1 MIEGK
6 KMQFIQTEN
15 FERISKKTIVYERE
29 RKTKD
34 SNKLLKLIVKN
45 YSPKTRNSISWI
57 KRTKSQHLN
66 LNFYQYFKQTWIK
79 KYSLK
84 VKVDELSL
92 NLKWK

>member
-1 MIEGK
+1 MNRNNGLIPVKVLDRGE

-45 YSPKTRNSISWI
+45 YSPKTRNSIS
-57 KRTKSQHLN
+57 
-66 LNFYQYFKQTWIK
+66 
-79 KYSLK
+79 
-84 VKVDELSL
+84 
-92 NLKWK
+92 

>member
-1 MIEGK
+1 MNRNNGIIPVKVLDRGE

-45 YSPKTRNSISWI
+45 YSPKTRNSIS
-57 KRTKSQHLN
+57 
-66 LNFYQYFKQTWIK
+66 
-79 KYSLK
+79 
-84 VKVDELSL
+84 
-92 NLKWK
+92 